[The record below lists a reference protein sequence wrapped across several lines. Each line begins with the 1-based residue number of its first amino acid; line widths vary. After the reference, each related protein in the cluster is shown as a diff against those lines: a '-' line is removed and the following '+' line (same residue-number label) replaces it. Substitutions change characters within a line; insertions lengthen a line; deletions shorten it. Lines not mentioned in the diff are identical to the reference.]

1 MFKKG
6 SMLLLLPLI
15 LLFVSGCG
23 DTGVGLVSS
32 LLGGGGVGLLGG
44 THHDSEG
51 DSSGDYVGAL
61 SFGTSGNPGSS
72 GGDDA
77 SVLTHTPEPG
87 SLLLFGTGLLG
98 SALARSRFRNFF
110 RKKKIRKIL

>member
-15 LLFVSGCG
+15 LLLVSGCG
-23 DTGVGLVSS
+23 DS
-32 LLGGGGVGLLGG
+32 GGGVGLLGG
-44 THHDSEG
+44 THHLEG
-51 DSSGDYVGAL
+51 GSSGDYVGAL